1 MNAMTLDEKLHLLVA
16 DSGATYA
23 IPRLGIPAITL
34 GDATNCRPVTALTST
49 WNVEFMQG
57 VGKAM
62 ACKARKEGT
71 DVLHLSPINIQTVNY
86 AEDPLLIGRVAGAMV
101 EGIQSG
107 GVGASLKYLGVN
119 NSIGDDNRLTPRAL
133 REIYLKG
140 FEIAVKE
147 SQPGAVITS
156 HAYINGTNAA
166 QSRGLLR
173 MILHDEWGFKG
184 AVLSQRVVDNDPVA
198 QLKAGTDLLM
208 NTDAQQIEE
217 LKAAIDSGKLTL
229 LDINRAVENVLG
241 MILATPHFTH
251 AEDSA
256 AAPCQNTA
264 SVGEG
269 IVLLKNANRALPVNK
284 PGDAGLI
291 VIEKASTGFELSHDE
306 MEQIRKSCSSHRA
319 AGRKSV
325 VWLKVKGV
333 VETASWKHL
342 PDAILLTWNDVP
354 DAAVLNDLLT
364 GKINPSGKLPV
375 TLPVAM
381 EQRPDEDFVTYTED
395 VFVGYRYFDTF
406 RKVVSYPFGFGLSY
420 TTFAY
425 DNLSI
430 SEAKGEYTITVDV
443 TNTGKCAGKEV
454 AQLYVSAPIDMGSAK
469 PLKELKAFAKT
480 KELQPGETETLTMQ
494 VSQMELASFND
505 ATGAWVVDRG
515 NYKFLVGASSQD
527 IRQMVSAEVSESVAQ
542 SANNVLLPRGIIGTL
557 EF

>member
-1 MNAMTLDEKLHLLVA
+1 
-16 DSGATYA
+16 
-23 IPRLGIPAITL
+23 
-34 GDATNCRPVTALTST
+34 
-49 WNVEFMQG
+49 
-57 VGKAM
+57 
-62 ACKARKEGT
+62 
-71 DVLHLSPINIQTVNY
+71 
-86 AEDPLLIGRVAGAMV
+86 
-101 EGIQSG
+101 
-107 GVGASLKYLGVN
+107 
-119 NSIGDDNRLTPRAL
+119 
-133 REIYLKG
+133 
-140 FEIAVKE
+140 
-147 SQPGAVITS
+147 
-156 HAYINGTNAA
+156 
-166 QSRGLLR
+166 
-173 MILHDEWGFKG
+173 
-184 AVLSQRVVDNDPVA
+184 
-198 QLKAGTDLLM
+198 
-208 NTDAQQIEE
+208 
-217 LKAAIDSGKLTL
+217 
-229 LDINRAVENVLG
+229 